1 MNKLFRSCHA
11 RVILCKIGEIHILEQ
26 RLYIS
31 ALEQARV
38 LIIGRYVVLKVMNT
52 FYKHYHA
59 LVIL

>member
-1 MNKLFRSCHA
+1 MFRSCLA
-11 RVILCKIGEIHILEQ
+11 RVILCKVGDIHILEQ

-31 ALEQARV
+31 ALEQAWV
-38 LIIGRYVVLKVMNT
+38 SIIGTYVVLKVMNT